1 MFVLGWVRVDHL
13 ATNSRLRVN
22 LLGLLHLDVAAFVHL
37 LELVIFVQGHHDL
50 ALDPFSFHWHRLG
63 RPLQKM
69 DQSAFA
75 LYTKLVGI
83 GDLLEMKGTAF
94 NFSSH

>member
-1 MFVLGWVRVDHL
+1 M
-13 ATNSRLRVN
+13 ATNSRLCVN
-22 LLGLLHLDVAAFVHL
+22 LVGWLHLDVDAFVRL
-37 LELVIFVQGHHDL
+37 LELVIVVQANHDL

-75 LYTKLVGI
+75 LYTKLDGI